1 MVQFSAEV
9 KNVKVVLKNLKDLQ
23 PETFKQLRRDMKNE
37 IKPLVNLVKSS
48 IPTTAPLS
56 GFGKDEGRLGWDKT
70 NPQSITISVPTALAG
85 KNATNVVM
93 ITENSAA
100 VSLVDKAGMR
110 GGGRFPKKRLA
121 ANLSA
126 KPGIGPAQRFGWR
139 VFMKNMTLVYKAID
153 NIIEKV
159 EKATNQK
166 IKMGG

>member
-1 MVQFSAEV
+1 MAQFSAEV
-9 KNVKVVLKNLKDLQ
+9 KNVKVVLRNLKDLQ

-37 IKPLVNLVKSS
+37 IKPLVGLIKAS
-48 IPTTAPLS
+48 IPMTAPLS
-56 GFGKDEGRLGWDKT
+56 GFARDEGRLGWDRT
-70 NPQSITISVPTALAG
+70 NPQSITISVPTSLAG
-85 KNATNVVM
+85 RNATNIVM

-110 GGGRFPKKRLA
+110 GGGRFPKKKLA

-126 KPGIGPAQRFGWR
+126 KPAIGPAQRFGWR
-139 VFMKNMTLVYKAID
+139 VLMKNMKLVYATIE

-159 EKATNQK
+159 ESATNQK